1 MITFDINGNKDIGL
15 QLDAS
20 VKEPPLYIGFNFY
33 ISQESGNF
41 PEVIERLHNSVI
53 GLAKTFAPSFV
64 KRPERCSK
72 PAALVTLVYFK
83 IVKMVFSETEAR
95 LKK

>member
-53 GLAKTFAPSFV
+53 GLTKTFAPSFE
-64 KRPERCSK
+64 KRPERLSK
-72 PAALVTLVYFK
+72 SAALDNLAFSK
-83 IVKMVFSETEAR
+83 IVKMIKLVKIR
-95 LKK
+95 